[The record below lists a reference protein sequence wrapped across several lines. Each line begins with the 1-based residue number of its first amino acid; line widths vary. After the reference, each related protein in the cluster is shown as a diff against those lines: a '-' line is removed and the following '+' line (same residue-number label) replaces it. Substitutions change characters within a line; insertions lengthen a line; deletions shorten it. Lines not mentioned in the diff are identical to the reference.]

1 MPNKFVTTMLNFII
15 PVSLIG
21 SGSFLGYNSWKES
34 ENVERQMKN
43 ENIVVYGDNNHLS
56 RVSQT
61 GSKYIV
67 KIPNHLMKTKLCGN
81 VSVYGV
87 TKKHVKHTTKKQ
99 NYLEFLNELETTIE
113 TKHYYFDE
121 KTKIASQLLFPNL
134 CLGNSKCKNPNHFD
148 IKNNTKILFEN
159 KLFTKSNDVE
169 LLREK
174 FEKMVQKNIPEH
186 KTSFCSGNYNH
197 YELEENLL
205 SSNADL
211 YLLVKPNVHNIHKTN
226 SDIIAISDNP
236 NSIIQE
242 KYADELSLIA
252 GQNAISIFSIGM
264 GIVFIVAMLSNKF

>member
-1 MPNKFVTTMLNFII
+1 MLNFII

-43 ENIVVYGDNNHLS
+43 ENIVIYGDNNHLS

-67 KIPNHLMKTKLCGN
+67 KIPNHLMEAKLCGN
-81 VSVYGV
+81 VSVHGV
-87 TKKHVKHTTKKQ
+87 IKKHVKHTAKKQ
-99 NYLEFLNELETTIE
+99 NYLKFSNELETTTE

-134 CLGNSKCKNPNHFD
+134 CLCDSECKNSNHFN
-148 IKNNTKILFEN
+148 IKNNAKILFEN
-159 KLFTKSNDVE
+159 KLFTKSNDIE

-174 FEKMVQKNIPEH
+174 FEKMVQKNIPEY
-186 KTSFCSGNYNH
+186 KTSFCSGNYNY

-205 SSNADL
+205 GSNADL
-211 YLLVKPNVHNIHKTN
+211 YLLVKPNVHNVHKTN
-226 SDIIAISDNP
+226 SDVIAISDNS

-242 KYADELSLIA
+242 KYANELSLIA
-252 GQNAISIFSIGM
+252 GQKILSVLSIGM
-264 GIVFIVAMLSNKF
+264 GIALIATMSLNKF